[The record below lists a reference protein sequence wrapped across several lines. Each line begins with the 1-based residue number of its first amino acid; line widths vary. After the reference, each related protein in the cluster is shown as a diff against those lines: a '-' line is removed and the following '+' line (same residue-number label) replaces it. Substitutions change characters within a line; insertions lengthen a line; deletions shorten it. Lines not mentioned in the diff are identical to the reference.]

1 MSFFVQLRKDT
12 HAKKS
17 IAIIEVVTCKVPQIT
32 LPANSQG
39 VGKQRSLLHGR
50 VGMVGM
56 VCVSDPR
63 NIEPRIIEECTV

>member
-1 MSFFVQLRKDT
+1 
-12 HAKKS
+12 
-17 IAIIEVVTCKVPQIT
+17 

-39 VGKQRSLLHGR
+39 VGKQRLLLHGR

-63 NIEPRIIEECTV
+63 NIEPTIIEECTV